1 MRPKIYNFPQET
13 LLRLGLNLK
22 EILFLDYLE
31 QFAGSGHM
39 RSKRVDEK
47 WYYKITYKKIMDDLP
62 ILNIKERQIRNM
74 IARLEKIGIVQR
86 LSDLKREMYLEI
98 DFNAVYG
105 FTLPT
110 RFNLSEIG
118 FHDEGNGLLT
128 IDYYDIKKIKIIH
141 DNARVKDLDKKELH
155 TYLIAKLKLRFG
167 ETLFKAYIDDLLYI
181 DEITD
186 KYILFSASNVKVL
199 GSQYGKKF
207 KEAFDE
213 TIKELVDA

>member
-1 MRPKIYNFPQET
+1 MRPKIFNFPQVT

-47 WYYKITYKKIMDDLP
+47 WYYKITYKKIMEDLP

-74 IARLEKIGIVQR
+74 ITRLEKIGIMNR
-86 LSDLKREMYLEI
+86 LSELKREMYLEI

-105 FTLPT
+105 FKLPT

-118 FHDEGNGLLT
+118 FHNEGNGLLT

-141 DNARVKDLDKKELH
+141 DNARVKDLDKNDL
-155 TYLIAKLKLRFG
+155 YNSFLAKLRLYFG
-167 ETLFKAYIDDLLYI
+167 ETLYKGFIEDKVYI

-186 KYILFSASNVKVL
+186 TYILFDVTNIRILAKE
-199 GSQYGKKF
+199 YGQKF
-207 KEAFDE
+207 KEAINS
-213 TIKELVDA
+213 TLKELVDA

>member
-1 MRPKIYNFPQET
+1 MRPKIFNFPQET
-13 LLRLGLNLK
+13 LLRLGLSLK
-22 EILFLDYLE
+22 EVLFLDYLQ
-31 QFAGSGHM
+31 QFIGSNHM

-74 IARLEKIGIVQR
+74 ITRLEKIGIMNR
-86 LSDLKREMYLEI
+86 LSELKREMYLEI

-141 DNARVKDLDKKELH
+141 DNARVRDLNKKDLL
-155 TYLIAKLKLRFG
+155 TYLLAKLKLRFG
-167 ETLFKAYIDDLLYI
+167 ETLFKAYIDELLYI

-186 KYILFSASNVKVL
+186 TYILFDVSNVKVL
-199 GSQYGKKF
+199 GLQYGNKF

>member
-1 MRPKIYNFPQET
+1 MRPKIFNFPQET
-13 LLRLGLNLK
+13 LLRLGLSLK
-22 EILFLDYLE
+22 EVLFLDYLE

-39 RSKRVDEK
+39 RSKRVNEK

-74 IARLEKIGIVQR
+74 ITRLEKIGIMNR
-86 LSDLKREMYLEI
+86 LSELKREMYLEI

-141 DNARVKDLDKKELH
+141 DNARVKDLDKNDLLTH
-155 TYLIAKLKLRFG
+155 FLAKLKLRFG
-167 ETLFKAYIDDLLYI
+167 ETLFKAYIDELLYI

-186 KYILFSASNVKVL
+186 TYIIFDVSNVKVL
-199 GSQYGKKF
+199 GSQYGNKF
-207 KEAFDE
+207 RKLLM
-213 TIKELVDA
+213 KQ

>member
-1 MRPKIYNFPQET
+1 MRPKIFNFPQET
-13 LLRLGLNLK
+13 LLRLGLTLK
-22 EILFLDYLE
+22 EVLFLDYLE
-31 QFAGSGHM
+31 QFARSGHM

-47 WYYKITYKKIMDDLP
+47 WYYKITYKKIIEDLP

-74 IARLEKIGIVQR
+74 ITRLEKIGIINR

-118 FHDEGNGLLT
+118 FHNEGNGLLT

-141 DNARVKDLDKKELH
+141 ANARVKDVDKNNLYNH
-155 TYLIAKLKLRFG
+155 LLAKLRLHFG
-167 ETLFKAYIDDLLYI
+167 ETLYKGFIEDKVYI
-181 DEITD
+181 DEITNT
-186 KYILFSASNVKVL
+186 YILFDVTNIRILAKE
-199 GSQYGKKF
+199 YGKKF

-213 TIKELVDA
+213 IIKELVDA

>member
-74 IARLEKIGIVQR
+74 ITRLEKIGIVQR

-141 DNARVKDLDKKELH
+141 GNARVKDVDKNNLYNH
-155 TYLIAKLKLRFG
+155 LLAKLRLHFG
-167 ETLFKAYIDDLLYI
+167 ETLYKGFIEDKVYI

-186 KYILFSASNVKVL
+186 TYILFDVTNIRILAKE
-199 GSQYGKKF
+199 YRKKF